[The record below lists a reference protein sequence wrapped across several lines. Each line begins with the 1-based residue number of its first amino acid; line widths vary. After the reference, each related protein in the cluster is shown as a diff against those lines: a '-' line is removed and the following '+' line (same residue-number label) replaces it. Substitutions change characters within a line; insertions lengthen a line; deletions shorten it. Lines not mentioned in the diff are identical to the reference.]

1 MTSIHIKKPTEL
13 LGHILLETVL
23 VLFSMNQELTLCQIL
38 YQKNMVC
45 FLVLQPLFVD

>member
-13 LGHILLETVL
+13 LGHILLEAVL
-23 VLFSMNQELTLCQIL
+23 VLFSICQELTICQIL

-45 FLVLQPLFVD
+45 ILVLQSLYVD

>member
-1 MTSIHIKKPTEL
+1 MTSIHIKKPAEL
-13 LGHILLETVL
+13 LEHILLEAVL
-23 VLFSMNQELTLCQIL
+23 VFFSIYQELTICQIL